1 MALGLE
7 RGDSHVLGP
16 PCRVPGAPC
25 PQGEIQAWLETSLGV
40 IWEGRG
46 RPDVLGWSLR
56 LG

>member
-16 PCRVPGAPC
+16 PCWVPGAPC

-46 RPDVLGWSLR
+46 RPDVLGWSLG